1 MLTHSDIQVE
11 NLSWSVCGRL
21 AHIVSSILRLSRHPT
36 VSARLPNTPRPNS
49 FTSAGLLP
57 AGGGRLGYDLARWAQ
72 RENHP
77 CLTARTRQVLVAICM
92 VAHDE
97 HGEFWM
103 RPQRFLDEH
112 LPGMTYGAYR
122 NHLSTLVQNKMLIK
136 IEQGGGRTS
145 HGRGKTTRYKV
156 NSPAV
161 ANAQPA
167 QSVLPDIGR
176 SPKAPPTLPEV
187 EQEQGSD
194 TAKVHD
200 RVDEILASGVTP
212 EQVLAILEFVS
223 ATLNDSRNLSDSP
236 QKNIKNNP
244 NPSRNLTGSRNPSR
258 NLSEKLTGIGADT
271 RNLSENEHPPPQS
284 APNLSQNLTRSEY
297 PLGNRDEK
305 PVRFSGVHKGN
316 PSAFVT
322 DTHYM
327 EDKSN
332 KEKEIYAAAAAIQSN
347 SSEEVT
353 SFFELLSATLRASG
367 HRGIR
372 ATQFADLSG
381 LLQDYEAVTG
391 SSPNQRTADYIVG
404 RLRDSKGVR
413 NVVGF
418 VRTLTEDVLRTGEGY
433 IEVDEAP
440 PSPTHPPPAPPE
452 EPDWELLHMAHIR
465 QESSAR
471 HVWAQALDALRSQVS
486 RPAVE
491 TWLSDSCG
499 VAHTEGHFVV
509 GTPNRFTAEMLGHR
523 LHPEIQRAVRDVVG
537 AELEIQ
543 YAVEAQAGERC
554 PVCDASTVAS
564 AAAS

>member
-1 MLTHSDIQVE
+1 M
-11 NLSWSVCGRL
+11 
-21 AHIVSSILRLSRHPT
+21 
-36 VSARLPNTPRPNS
+36 
-49 FTSAGLLP
+49 
-57 AGGGRLGYDLARWAQ
+57 GYDLARWAQ

-145 HGRGKTTRYKV
+145 HGRGKTTRYRV

-161 ANAQPA
+161 VNAQPE
-167 QSVLPDIGR
+167 QSVLPDIAR
-176 SPKAPPTLPEV
+176 SPDASPMLPEI

-194 TAKVHD
+194 IAKIHD

-212 EQVLAILEFVS
+212 KQVLAILEFVS
-223 ATLNDSRNLSDSP
+223 DTLNNSRNLSDSP
-236 QKNIKNNP
+236 QRNLEINP
-244 NPSRNLTGSRNPSR
+244 NQSRNLTGSRNPPR
-258 NLSEKLTGIGADT
+258 NLSEKLTGIGTDT
-271 RNLSENEHPPPQS
+271 QNQSENLTGSNHPS
-284 APNLSQNLTRSEY
+284 
-297 PLGNRDEK
+297 GHRDEK

-316 PSAFVT
+316 PSDFVT
-322 DTHYM
+322 DTHYT

-332 KEKEIYAAAAAIQSN
+332 KEKEDHAAAASQLN
-347 SSEEVT
+347 SSEELT
-353 SFFELLSATLRASG
+353 SFFELLSTTLRASG

-372 ATQFADLSG
+372 AAQFADLSG
-381 LLQDYEAVTG
+381 LLQDYAAVTG
-391 SSPNQRTADYIVG
+391 STPDQRTADYIVG

-418 VRTLTEDVLRTGEGY
+418 VRTLTADVLRTGEGY
-433 IEVDEAP
+433 VAVDEAP
-440 PSPTHPPPAPPE
+440 PSANQPSPAPPE

-471 HVWAQALDALRSQVS
+471 DVWAQALEVLRSQVS

-499 VAHTEGHFVV
+499 VAHTEGQFVV

-554 PVCDASTVAS
+554 PVCDASTLAS

>member
-11 NLSWSVCGRL
+11 NHSWSVCGRV
-21 AHIVSSILRLSRHPT
+21 AHIVSSILRLSRYLT
-36 VSARLPNTPRPNS
+36 VPSRFPNTPRPNS
-49 FTSAGLLP
+49 FTSAGRLP

-145 HGRGKTTRYKV
+145 HGRGKTTRYRV

-161 ANAQPA
+161 VNAQPE
-167 QSVLPDIGR
+167 QSVLPDIAR
-176 SPKAPPTLPEV
+176 SPEAPPMLPEV

-194 TAKVHD
+194 IAKVHD

-212 EQVLAILEFVS
+212 GQVLAILEFVS
-223 ATLNDSRNLSDSP
+223 DTLNNSRNLSDSP
-236 QKNIKNNP
+236 QRKLEINP
-244 NPSRNLTGSRNPSR
+244 NQSRILTGSRHPSR
-258 NLSEKLTGIGADT
+258 NLSEKLTGIGIDT
-271 RNLSENEHPPPQS
+271 QNLSENDHLRPQS
-284 APNLSQNLTRSEY
+284 APNLSENLTGFNY
-297 PLGNRDEK
+297 PPDDRDEK
-305 PVRFSGVHKGN
+305 PVRFSGIHKGN
-316 PSAFVT
+316 PSDFVT

-332 KEKEIYAAAAAIQSN
+332 KEKENHAAAATQSN
-347 SSEEVT
+347 SSGEMT
-353 SFFELLSATLRASG
+353 SFFELLSATLLASG

-381 LLQDYEAVTG
+381 LIQDYEAVTG
-391 SSPNQRTADYIVG
+391 SSPNQHTADYIVG

-433 IEVDEAP
+433 VAVEEAP
-440 PSPTHPPPAPPE
+440 PSATHPPPRPPE

-471 HVWAQALDALRSQVS
+471 DVWAQALEALRSQVS

-499 VAHTEGHFVV
+499 VAHTEGQFIV
-509 GTPNRFTAEMLGHR
+509 GTRNRFTAEMLGHR
-523 LHPEIQRAVRDVVG
+523 LHPVIERAVRDVVG

-554 PVCDASTVAS
+554 PVCDASTLAS

>member
-1 MLTHSDIQVE
+1 M
-11 NLSWSVCGRL
+11 CGRVV
-21 AHIVSSILRLSRHPT
+21 HIASSILRLPRYLSVSSRY
-36 VSARLPNTPRPNS
+36 PNTPPPKT
-49 FTSAGLLP
+49 FTPAGRQL

-72 RENHP
+72 KENHP

-103 RPQRFLDEH
+103 RPQRFLEEH
-112 LPGMTYGAYR
+112 LPGLTYGAYR
-122 NHLSTLVQNKMLIK
+122 NHLSTLVQNNILIK

-167 QSVLPDIGR
+167 QSVLPDIAR
-176 SPKAPPTLPEV
+176 SPEAPPMLPEG

-194 TAKVHD
+194 TARVHD
-200 RVDEILASGVTP
+200 RVDEILASGVAP
-212 EQVLAILEFVS
+212 DQVLAILQFVS
-223 ATLNDSRNLSDSP
+223 DTLTSSRNLSDYP
-236 QKNIKNNP
+236 QRNVEIEP
-244 NPSRNLTGSRNPSR
+244 NPSRNLTGSPHASR
-258 NLSEKLTGIGADT
+258 NMSENLTGIGNDI
-271 RNLSENEHPPPQS
+271 RNLSENEHRPAQS
-284 APNLSQNLTRSEY
+284 ALNQSENLTRSKY
-297 PLGNRDEK
+297 SPSHRDEK
-305 PVRFSGVHKGN
+305 PVRFSGVQEGN
-316 PSAFVT
+316 PSDFVT

-327 EDKSN
+327 EDKSI
-332 KEKEIYAAAAAIQSN
+332 KEKENHAAAAAAQSN
-347 SSEEVT
+347 SSEGLT
-353 SFFELLSATLRASG
+353 GFFETLSATLQASG

-381 LLQDYEAVTG
+381 HLQDYEAVTG
-391 SSPNQRTADYIVG
+391 SPPNQRTADYIVG

-433 IEVDEAP
+433 VAVDEV
-440 PSPTHPPPAPPE
+440 PPPPYRPPPPPPDQ
-452 EPDWELLHMAHIR
+452 PDWELLHMAHIT
-465 QESSAR
+465 QESPAQD
-471 HVWAQALDALRSQVS
+471 VWAQALEVLRSQVP

-491 TWLSDSCG
+491 TWLSESCG
-499 VAHTEGHFVV
+499 LAHTEGQFIV

-523 LHPEIQRAVRDVVG
+523 LHPVIERAIRDVVG

-543 YAVEAQAGERC
+543 YAVEAQAGESC
-554 PVCDASTVAS
+554 PVCDANMVAR